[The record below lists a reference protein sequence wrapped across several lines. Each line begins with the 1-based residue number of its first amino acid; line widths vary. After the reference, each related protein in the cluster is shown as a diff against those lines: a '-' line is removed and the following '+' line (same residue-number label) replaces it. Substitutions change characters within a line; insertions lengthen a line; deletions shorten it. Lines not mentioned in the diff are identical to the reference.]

1 MVTAVRGKV
10 LCLLLVVTAL
20 LQARAGEPEKGVP
33 AGALIYYDRS
43 PGSLALVRLWK
54 PLVAADSV
62 VPPTLVTTEEE
73 FAESLQEG
81 PWTSVVAVLKWSSAN
96 PGIADALRAYCAKH
110 PDRLVHLF
118 FWHDNGEKVPDHCA
132 ALGTTAIVLWRG
144 GNTTTGYA
152 LAVSPRGKDA
162 KPRTTPGLTFPDFK
176 GVKAASLTVLA
187 TFTDNPRIGVVQPVK
202 KDPFEVACY
211 RSFTSESEI
220 CRPYLATHT
229 GYCADLYGPKNKTD
243 IGQPLE
249 QAACMSEAV
258 QDYATCIQAAMHRYV
273 LCMKRCQG
281 RPPAQPNPAQTK
293 DKFPKD

>member
-1 MVTAVRGKV
+1 MRRPAF
-10 LCLLLVVTAL
+10 CLLLVVTAP

-73 FAESLQEG
+73 FAKKLKEDS
-81 PWTSVVAVLKWSSAN
+81 WTSVVAAMKWGRSKPEFSE
-96 PGIADALRAYCAKH
+96 ALRAYCAND

-132 ALGTTAIVLWRG
+132 ALGTTAVVLWRG

-152 LAVSPRGKDA
+152 LAASPRGKDA
-162 KPRTTPGLTFPDFK
+162 KPRTTRGLSFPDFK
-176 GVKAASLTVLA
+176 GVKPAPLSVLA
-187 TFTDNPRIGVVQPVK
+187 SFTDNPGIGVVQPVK
-202 KDPFEVACY
+202 KDPCEVACY

-229 GYCADLYGPKNKTD
+229 GYCADLYGPKIKTD

-281 RPPAQPNPAQTK
+281 HPPAQPNPAQTK
-293 DKFPKD
+293 DRFPKD